1 MRKILENK
9 YFNVFN
15 LISNFR
21 SFVKKV
27 FSKELFNKP
36 AFNFIK
42 KHKKIALMVIAG
54 LIVSIP
60 AGALTNKAETT
71 EVINDNYIVV
81 GPYAVSKDEVK
92 ASLPE
97 ETYEVIT
104 TPELSTYEKLLQ
116 VLSEEDITL
125 LAKITVS
132 EVGNQPY
139 ECKVACVKTVLNR
152 VNSYLYP
159 NTVKG
164 VLEAPNQYNA
174 TYNDRFNQAELNDE
188 LISVIYDA
196 YFNTYSYPDDMFYFR
211 TDYYHEGYVP
221 YIQIGNTYFSLQG

>member
-1 MRKILENK
+1 MRKFLENK

-21 SFVKKV
+21 SFVKKA
-27 FSKELFNKP
+27 FSKELFDKP
-36 AFNFIK
+36 VFNFIK
-42 KHKKIALMVIAG
+42 KHKKIALMVMAG
-54 LIVSIP
+54 LIVLIP
-60 AGALTNKAETT
+60 AGAANKAEAT
-71 EVINDNYIVV
+71 EVINDNYVVV
-81 GPYAVSKDEVK
+81 GPYAALDEEIK
-92 ASLPE
+92 ATPE
-97 ETYEVIT
+97 ETYEVVT

-116 VLSEEDITL
+116 ILSEEDINL

-211 TDYYHEGYVP
+211 TDYYHEGYIP

>member
-1 MRKILENK
+1 MRKFIENK

-15 LISNFR
+15 LNSNLR
-21 SFVKKV
+21 SLVKKA
-27 FSKELFNKP
+27 FSKELFDKP
-36 AFNFIK
+36 VFNFIK
-42 KHKKIALMVIAG
+42 KHKKIALMVMAG
-54 LIVSIP
+54 LIVLIP
-60 AGALTNKAETT
+60 AGAANKAEAT
-71 EVINDNYIVV
+71 EVINDNYVVV
-81 GPYAVSKDEVK
+81 GPYAVLDDEVK
-92 ASLPE
+92 ATPE
-97 ETYEVIT
+97 ETYEVVT

-116 VLSEEDITL
+116 ILSEEDINL

-211 TDYYHEGYVP
+211 TDYYHEGYIP